1 MNTIDRKYLLFQT
14 KTAFEEALRMN
25 NVRND
30 AIVFIKDPKQIYTH
44 GTYWDCQDSG
54 KQDSDFQAWFNK
66 QDVPTKKWV
75 QDYVKGQLD
84 NITPKSDGTIT
95 YTAGEGIDITGTRI
109 SAKAASAQSVGGIKI
124 GYVKSGNNVPVLLNG
139 QNQA

>member
-44 GTYWDCQDSG
+44 GTYWDC
-54 KQDSDFQAWFNK
+54 
-66 QDVPTKKWV
+66 
-75 QDYVKGQLD
+75 
-84 NITPKSDGTIT
+84 
-95 YTAGEGIDITGTRI
+95 
-109 SAKAASAQSVGGIKI
+109 
-124 GYVKSGNNVPVLLNG
+124 
-139 QNQA
+139 